1 MLILCTVLHFS
12 VDGVCGAVLAE
23 YAVHEEIF
31 SRVVYYFGLYSL
43 IAFGFQWLTGLILDR
58 RKDFLI
64 YALILAPVFLASGMI
79 SGLGI
84 FWQAVLL
91 GIGNCFF
98 HVSAGILILE
108 RYNHFREPGIF
119 VSSGALGLALGLQEY
134 VSAFTFEIIC
144 AVFTFIAV
152 IYALKYPAESDSES
166 HNASESVNMACLIAG
181 ALMLLLCVILR
192 GFGGSSHVPEYILLM
207 PCVFVL
213 GKSFGGIL
221 CDALG
226 WRKTI
231 LAIFILS
238 FLALQIPGITGT
250 VILTFA
256 FNMTMPLTLR
266 LLHIY
271 FPEFPGLT
279 FGLAAGCLLPGAF
292 YGKYFSIP
300 AEIMILIQFLG
311 LFVAGFIFIRY
322 GKDGRFSFT
331 RQY

>member
-1 MLILCTVLHFS
+1 
-12 VDGVCGAVLAE
+12 
-23 YAVHEEIF
+23 
-31 SRVVYYFGLYSL
+31 
-43 IAFGFQWLTGLILDR
+43 
-58 RKDFLI
+58 
-64 YALILAPVFLASGMI
+64 
-79 SGLGI
+79 
-84 FWQAVLL
+84 
-91 GIGNCFF
+91 
-98 HVSAGILILE
+98 
-108 RYNHFREPGIF
+108 
-119 VSSGALGLALGLQEY
+119 
-134 VSAFTFEIIC
+134 
-144 AVFTFIAV
+144 
-152 IYALKYPAESDSES
+152 
-166 HNASESVNMACLIAG
+166 
-181 ALMLLLCVILR
+181 
-192 GFGGSSHVPEYILLM
+192 M

-238 FLALQIPGITGT
+238 FLALQIPGIIGT

-292 YGKYFSIP
+292 YGKYFPIP

-311 LFVAGFIFIRY
+311 LFTAGFIFIRY